1 VLCREHGQ
9 QLTNLAATTTG
20 KKDDD
25 DDDYN
30 DGLNLNGFELFG
42 IVKETGVVRTVE

>member
-9 QLTNLAATTTG
+9 QLTNLAATTG
-20 KKDDD
+20 KNDDD
-25 DDDYN
+25 DDDN